1 MPHVISNYSDLPPL
15 NLPPLP
21 AERLRL
27 NNNMAQVYDPIR
39 RKWLCLTPEEWVRQH
54 FVNWMTNCLG
64 YSPYRIANETAISF
78 NRMARRCDTVI
89 FDRHNRPCIIIEYK
103 APQINISQKV
113 FDQIVR
119 YNMVLKARYL
129 IVSNGLT
136 HYCCEISYEGNGTY
150 RFIREIPSGAVTDK

>member
-1 MPHVISNYSDLPPL
+1 
-15 NLPPLP
+15 
-21 AERLRL
+21 
-27 NNNMAQVYDPIR
+27 MAQVYDPIR

-54 FVNWMTNCLG
+54 FVNWMINCLG
-64 YSPYRIANETAISF
+64 YSPYRITNETAITF

-136 HYCCEISYEGNGTY
+136 HYCCEISYEGDGTY